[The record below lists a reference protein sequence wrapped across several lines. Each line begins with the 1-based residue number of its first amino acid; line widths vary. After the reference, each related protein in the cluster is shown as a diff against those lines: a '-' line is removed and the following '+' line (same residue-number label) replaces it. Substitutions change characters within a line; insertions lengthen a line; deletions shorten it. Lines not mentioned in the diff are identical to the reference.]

1 MKREAKGSG
10 KRTVNKSGDKPA
22 FAKKGRPS
30 ASGRGFTKKSE
41 MKGWNKKSDDK
52 PVDYR
57 FAKPGSKGKDIDFS
71 KKRTGRTPVKTY
83 DKDGIQTE
91 KPKFERRPGVR
102 GKDENFSKK
111 RTGRTPA
118 KFYDKEGASSEKSAF
133 DKRPSSRG
141 KEIDFSKKRTGRP
154 PAKFYDKEGVS
165 SEKPA
170 FDKSRKPVFDKET
183 SYASGTKSTR
193 PRTNSRGYNATESIS
208 SERGNYS
215 AKPERTKPFNKFSRI
230 AASKSDDIPVKQ
242 KKHTAESDL
251 VGGSGIRLNRYISN
265 AGICSRRE
273 ADELINAGLVSVN
286 DNIVT
291 TLGTKVIHGDVV
303 KFNGSK
309 LSVEERVYVLL
320 NKPKDT
326 ITTFDDPEGR
336 NTVMELFE
344 GKMKERIFPVGRLD
358 RNTTGVLLLTNDG
371 ELAQR
376 LMHPK
381 YEVFKVYRAT
391 LDKPFKPTDMWTLS
405 NGIVLEDGPIK
416 PDAIAMSDPKDK
428 KVVGVEIHSGKNR
441 IIHRMFE
448 HLEYKV
454 DRLDRVLYADLEKGK
469 LKRGEWRHL
478 TEKEVKSLKRLL
490 KMK

>member
-10 KRTVNKSGDKPA
+10 SRTVNKSGEKPA
-22 FAKKGRPS
+22 FAKKGRS
-30 ASGRGFTKKSE
+30 AKPRKGFTKKSE
-41 MKGWNKKSDDK
+41 MKGWSKKTDDK

-57 FAKPGSKGKDIDFS
+57 FAKPGSKGKDVDFS
-71 KKRTGRTPVKTY
+71 KKKTNRTTSNLNKASSRYAAKPTDMG
-83 DKDGIQTE
+83 E
-91 KPKFERRPGVR
+91 KPM
-102 GKDENFSKK
+102 
-111 RTGRTPA
+111 
-118 KFYDKEGASSEKSAF
+118 F
-133 DKRPSSRG
+133 DKRRRPIQDKENGFDSNNRYHKTDTNTSRYKRNTRNSEKG
-141 KEIDFSKKRTGRP
+141 GYVTKPERARPGSETDGGFDVSKKFT
-154 PAKFYDKEGVS
+154 
-165 SEKPA
+165 
-170 FDKSRKPVFDKET
+170 
-183 SYASGTKSTR
+183 
-193 PRTNSRGYNATESIS
+193 RTNPGTNKARKQYTKGSESG
-208 SERGNYS
+208 EYG

-230 AASKSDDIPVKQ
+230 ASSKTDEKPSKQ
-242 KKHTAESDL
+242 KKNTAESDL
-251 VGGSGIRLNRYISN
+251 DSGSGIRLNRYISN

-286 DNIVT
+286 DKIIT
-291 TLGTKVIHGDVV
+291 TLGTKVNQGDVV

-336 NTVMELFE
+336 NTVMELFD

-405 NGIVLEDGPIK
+405 NGVVLEDGPIK

-454 DRLDRVLYADLEKGK
+454 DKLDRVLYADLEKGK

>member
-10 KRTVNKSGDKPA
+10 RRAVNKTGEKPA
-22 FAKKGRPS
+22 FAKKEKS
-30 ASGRGFTKKSE
+30 STTGRGFTKKSE

-52 PVDYR
+52 PVDFR
-57 FAKPGSKGKDIDFS
+57 FAKPGSKGKDVDFS
-71 KKRTGRTPVKTY
+71 KKRTNRTPSRFSKNIVNQNDNESQSSDGPESKRRGRTSPATDRKFESTGFKRGSTGPKRDSKFSR
-83 DKDGIQTE
+83 DKDTRFEKGRTSDRSDSSGFKRKGRPTSDSDRKFESNYSKRGDSKFAGDKDSKFE
-91 KPKFERRPGVR
+91 KP
-102 GKDENFSKK
+102 
-111 RTGRTPA
+111 RT
-118 KFYDKEGASSEKSAF
+118 SS
-133 DKRPSSRG
+133 
-141 KEIDFSKKRTGRP
+141 
-154 PAKFYDKEGVS
+154 
-165 SEKPA
+165 
-170 FDKSRKPVFDKET
+170 
-183 SYASGTKSTR
+183 
-193 PRTNSRGYNATESIS
+193 
-208 SERGNYS
+208 
-215 AKPERTKPFNKFSRI
+215 KPERTRPFNKFSRI
-230 AASKSDDIPVKQ
+230 AASKSEITPAKN
-242 KKHTAESDL
+242 KKNTAESDL
-251 VGGSGIRLNRYISN
+251 DGGSGIRLNRYISN

-286 DNIVT
+286 DKIVT
-291 TLGTKVIHGDVV
+291 ELGTKVMLGDVV

-309 LSVEERVYVLL
+309 LSVEERVYILL

-326 ITTFDDPEGR
+326 ITTLDDPEGR
-336 NTVMELFE
+336 NTVMDLFE

>member
-10 KRTVNKSGDKPA
+10 RRAGNKSGEKPA
-22 FAKKGRPS
+22 FAKKERS
-30 ASGRGFTKKSE
+30 STSGKGFTKKSE

-57 FAKPGSKGKDIDFS
+57 FAKPGSKGKEVDFS
-71 KKRTGRTPVKTY
+71 KKRTSRTPSRFSKNNPNQTDKDFTKSDAPEFQRRGRTAAGADRKFESTGYKRTAARPKRDSKFSR
-83 DKDGIQTE
+83 DKDTRFE
-91 KPKFERRPGVR
+91 KGRSSESSDFSDFKKRGRPSANSDRKFE
-102 GKDENFSKK
+102 S
-111 RTGRTPA
+111 TGF
-118 KFYDKEGASSEKSAF
+118 KKEGFNAKRDSNSSFEKGRS
-133 DKRPSSRG
+133 SSR
-141 KEIDFSKKRTGRP
+141 
-154 PAKFYDKEGVS
+154 
-165 SEKPA
+165 
-170 FDKSRKPVFDKET
+170 
-183 SYASGTKSTR
+183 
-193 PRTNSRGYNATESIS
+193 
-208 SERGNYS
+208 
-215 AKPERTKPFNKFSRI
+215 PERAKPFNKYSRI
-230 AASKSDDIPVKQ
+230 AASKSEAAPVKN
-242 KKHTAESDL
+242 KKNTAESDL
-251 VGGSGIRLNRYISN
+251 DGGSGIRLNRYISN

-286 DNIVT
+286 DKIVT
-291 TLGTKVIHGDVV
+291 ELGTKVMLGDVV

-309 LSVEERVYVLL
+309 LSVEERVYILL

-326 ITTFDDPEGR
+326 ITTLDDPEGR
-336 NTVMELFE
+336 NTVMDLFE

-405 NGIVLEDGPIK
+405 NGIILEDGPIK